1 MCCLDSPLVLP
12 RSRQHCT
19 EPVEAAFPQGT
30 TLRNPKLS
38 DLQAS
43 GVDVTHAHPAHLG
56 RSNQTAFFERL
67 EVLHNGCEGNVQ
79 GFSKVLGGPR
89 RAAEVVH
96 DCASRWIS
104 KSVEHPAHRGL
115 VKHRL
120 KYFLVL
126 KHSQV

>member
-1 MCCLDSPLVLP
+1 MVVSILRRLLPLF
-12 RSRQHCT
+12 RQHCT
-19 EPVEAAFPQGT
+19 KPVEALFPERA
-30 TLRNPKLS
+30 TLRDPQLG

-43 GVDVTHAHPAHLG
+43 GLDVARAHSARLG
-56 RSNQTAFFERL
+56 RSNQAAFFERL

-89 RAAEVVH
+89 RAAELVH
-96 DCASRWIS
+96 NCASSWIS
-104 KSVEHPAHRGL
+104 KSMEHSAHRGL
-115 VKHRL
+115 VNHRL